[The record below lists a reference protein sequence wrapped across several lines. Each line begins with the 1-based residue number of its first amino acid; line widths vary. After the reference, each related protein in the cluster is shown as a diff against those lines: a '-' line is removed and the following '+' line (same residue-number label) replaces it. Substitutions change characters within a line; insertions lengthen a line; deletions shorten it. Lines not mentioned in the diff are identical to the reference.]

1 MNNNG
6 KISRFWMSLV
16 GILFCVSGCKADD
29 DFTFETD
36 KITPVEFETGKI
48 VSDGIEMPYRVAH
61 INGTGK
67 PSLVIYL
74 HGGSSKGNNN
84 EIQMSEA
91 GVDSIANYLESR
103 QIEAIY
109 LVPQCPSDKSWGG
122 PMLGVLKSLI
132 DKYVGDGIVNE
143 NSLYILGGSMG
154 GTGTWSMLSAYPGL
168 FTAAMPV
175 AGNPSKC
182 DADKV
187 ASTPVCTVM
196 GTSDRIMSVETT
208 SDFINELNARN
219 GITKFEV
226 EDGWTHEMTCI
237 QSYTTHRLDW
247 VFSHGSNP
255 SGIENPM
262 AGNNFIKS
270 VQYYSIDGR
279 ILSEPPSKGLYIIR
293 CVNKDGSGGV
303 HRLMMVK

>member
-6 KISRFWMSLV
+6 KMSRFWMSLI
-16 GILFCVSGCKADD
+16 GILFCVSGCKADN
-29 DFTFETD
+29 DFTFGTD
-36 KITPVEFETGKI
+36 KIMPVEFETGKI
-48 VSDGIEMPYRVAH
+48 MFDGIEMPYRVAH
-61 INGTGK
+61 ISGTGK

-74 HGGSSKGNNN
+74 HGGSSKGNDN
-84 EIQMSEA
+84 EIQMREA
-91 GVDSIANYLESR
+91 GIDSIANYLELR

-132 DKYVGDGIVNE
+132 NKYVGDGIADE

-196 GTSDRIMSVETT
+196 GTSDRIMSVEST
-208 SDFINELNARN
+208 SNFIDELNSRN
-219 GITKFEV
+219 GITRFEI
-226 EDGWTHEMTCI
+226 EEGWTHEMTCI

-247 VFSHGSNP
+247 VFRHSSSP
-255 SGIENPM
+255 SAIENPTI
-262 AGNNFIKS
+262 NNNIIES
-270 VQYYSIDGR
+270 VQYYSMDGR
-279 ILSEPPSKGLYIIR
+279 VLPEPPSKGLYIIR
-293 CVNKDGSGGV
+293 CVNKDGAV
-303 HRLMMVK
+303 TALKKLN

>member
-6 KISRFWMSLV
+6 KISRIWMSLV
-16 GILFCVSGCKADD
+16 GILFCVSVCKADN

-36 KITPVEFETGKI
+36 EITPVEFKTNKI

-74 HGGSSKGNNN
+74 HGGSSKGNDN
-84 EIQMSEA
+84 EKQMNEA
-91 GVDSIANYLESR
+91 GIDSITNYLESR

-132 DKYVGDGIVNE
+132 DKYVGDGIVDK
-143 NSLYILGGSMG
+143 NSIYIFGGSMG

-208 SDFINELNARN
+208 ADFIYELNARN
-219 GITKFEV
+219 GITRFEI
-226 EDGWTHEMTCI
+226 EEGWTHEITCI
-237 QSYTTHRLDW
+237 QSYTTQRLDW
-247 VFSHGSNP
+247 VFSHGSNS
-255 SGIENPM
+255 SGVENTTAGKKIIESM
-262 AGNNFIKS
+262 
-270 VQYYSIDGR
+270 QYYSIEGR
-279 ILSEPPSKGLYIIR
+279 ALSEPPSKGLYIVR
-293 CVNKDGSGGV
+293 CVNKDGSV
-303 HRLMMVK
+303 TTLKKLN

>member
-6 KISRFWMSLV
+6 KISRFWMSLI

-29 DFTFETD
+29 DFTFGTD

-74 HGGSSKGNNN
+74 HGGSSKGNDN

-132 DKYVGDGIVNE
+132 DKYVGDGIVDE

-247 VFSHGSNP
+247 VFSHGSNS
-255 SGIENPM
+255 SGIENTM
-262 AGNNFIKS
+262 TGNKIIES
-270 VQYYSIDGR
+270 VQYYSMDGR
-279 ILSEPPSKGLYIIR
+279 ILSEPPSKGLYIVR
-293 CVNKDGSGGV
+293 CVNKDGSV
-303 HRLMMVK
+303 TALKKLN

>member
-6 KISRFWMSLV
+6 KISRIWMSLV
-16 GILFCVSGCKADD
+16 GILFCVSVCKADN

-36 KITPVEFETGKI
+36 EITPVEFKTNKI

-74 HGGSSKGNNN
+74 HGGSSKGNDN
-84 EIQMSEA
+84 EKQMNEV
-91 GVDSIANYLESR
+91 GIDSITNYLESR

-132 DKYVGDGIVNE
+132 DKYVGDGIVDK
-143 NSLYILGGSMG
+143 NSIYIFGGSMG

-182 DADKV
+182 EADKV
-187 ASTPVCTVM
+187 ASTTVCTVM

-219 GITKFEV
+219 GITRFEI
-226 EDGWTHEMTCI
+226 EEGWTHEITCI
-237 QSYTTHRLDW
+237 QSYSTQRLDW
-247 VFSHGSNP
+247 VFSHGSNS
-255 SGIENPM
+255 SGIENTT
-262 AGNNFIKS
+262 AGKKIIES
-270 VQYYSIDGR
+270 MQYYSIEGR
-279 ILSEPPSKGLYIIR
+279 ALSEPPSKGLYIVR
-293 CVNKDGSGGV
+293 CVNKDGSV
-303 HRLMMVK
+303 TTLKKLN